1 MAKDKEQ
8 INFKVIKSF
17 NKDQM
22 ARFLFRV
29 ETGSVI
35 PKYYECNE
43 ISCADCKENL
53 KCYKAFL
60 NRSELDKYVMFKNK
74 IGKLKI
80 YIRAW
85 VDKYIKRKE
94 CGPVKAITCGK
105 YVYEWDQLRHK
116 GKRYKRD
123 EKNNK

>member
-1 MAKDKEQ
+1 MAKKKQ

-35 PKYYECNE
+35 PKYYNCNE

-53 KCYKAFL
+53 KCYKNWL
-60 NRSELDKYVMFKNK
+60 NSIDGDNVLMFRNK
-74 IGKLKI
+74 RQKLKI
-80 YIRAW
+80 YTRAW
-85 VDKYIKRKE
+85 IDKYIKRKE
-94 CGPVKAITCGK
+94 CEPVKAITCGK
-105 YVYEWDQLRHK
+105 CIYEWDYLKH
-116 GKRYKRD
+116 RYKRD
-123 EKNNK
+123 KRDENNNK